1 MAEFKKE
8 DSLNWSL
15 IVGFTIILAGIT
27 GFMVVNRQEFFP
39 ETYKR
44 ENKHPASDHPVE
56 KDTTTKKSRS
66 SH

>member
-1 MAEFKKE
+1 MAEFKNE
-8 DSLNWSL
+8 DSFKWSL

-27 GFMVVNRQEFFP
+27 GFIVVNRQEFFP

-44 ENKHPASDHPVE
+44 ENKHPASEHPAE
-56 KDTTTKKSRS
+56 IDTTTKESES